1 MGKPLY
7 TGNMDVVIEFNPAAF
22 KHGVSEADIRMAF
35 DTAKYDGFLDKDDPD
50 AENKHLLIGFDRK
63 ASLIEVLYNVIA
75 DDKIR
80 VFHAMK
86 CRSAFI
92 GLLEREEKK

>member
-1 MGKPLY
+1 
-7 TGNMDVVIEFNPAAF
+7 MDLVMDFSSAAF
-22 KHGVSEADIRMAF
+22 KHGVSETDIKMAF
-35 DTAKYDGFLDKDDPD
+35 DNAKYDGFVDEDDPD

-63 ASLIEVLYNVIA
+63 ANLIEVFYNVIA
-75 DDKIR
+75 EGRIR

-92 GLLEREEKK
+92 RLLGQRGDNERQP

>member
-1 MGKPLY
+1 
-7 TGNMDVVIEFNPAAF
+7 MDIAIEF
-22 KHGVSEADIRMAF
+22 H
-35 DTAKYDGFLDKDDPD
+35 PD

-63 ASLIEVLYNVIA
+63 ANLVEVLYNVIA
-75 DDKIR
+75 DDRIR

-92 GLLEREEKK
+92 RLLGHRGER

>member
-1 MGKPLY
+1 M
-7 TGNMDVVIEFNPAAF
+7 NIAIEFNPAAF
-22 KHGVSEADIRMAF
+22 KHGVSETDIKMAF
-35 DTAKYDGFLDKDDPD
+35 DTAKYDGFLDEDDPD

-63 ASLIEVLYNVIA
+63 ANLIEVLYNVIA
-75 DDKIR
+75 DGRLR

-92 GLLEREEKK
+92 QLLGTRGET